1 MTTNANNKTAAE
13 TYATRR
19 HEVARLMD
27 VLEMELK
34 KYDDQAA
41 AKPKDWGFAGTMA
54 HVRECLIDLVEG
66 LSGIERSE
74 IERFLSE

>member
-13 TYATRR
+13 TYATRS

-34 KYDDQAA
+34 KYDDRAA

>member
-1 MTTNANNKTAAE
+1 MQTNANNKTAAE
-13 TYATRR
+13 TYAARR

-41 AKPKDWGFAGTMA
+41 ASPKDWSFAGTMGF
-54 HVRECLIDLVEG
+54 VRESLIDLVAG

>member
-1 MTTNANNKTAAE
+1 MTTNTDHKTAAE
-13 TYATRR
+13 TYAARR
-19 HEVARLMD
+19 HEVARLVD

-41 AKPKDWGFAGTMA
+41 AEPKNWGFAGTMG
-54 HVRECLIDLVEG
+54 HVRERLIDLVEG